1 MKSRALAL
9 TATIALVMFAAGCA
23 SISLRSG
30 QALRDP
36 NWGEKLEVGTSSR
49 DDVLSVLGEPVG
61 RGRALLPVDEG
72 DAPRTVWT
80 YYYEEASMEDARR
93 LFLFVFLEGDRYDG
107 YLWFSS
113 LPDESA
119 P

>member
-1 MKSRALAL
+1 MKSRAVAF
-9 TATIALVMFAAGCA
+9 TATVVLTMFAAGCV
-23 SISLRSG
+23 SIEVRSG
-30 QALRDP
+30 KSLRDP
-36 NWGEKLEVGTSSR
+36 NWQEALEVGTSTR
-49 DDVLSVLGEPVG
+49 EEVLGVLGEPVG

-72 DAPRTVWT
+72 DSPRTVWT
-80 YYYEEASMEDARR
+80 YYYEEATMEDARR

-119 P
+119 R